1 MSAYSRWSTKSKNFK
16 PEIIL
21 DKIIESASLTS
32 DERVSYDS
40 IYFEFK
46 DILLN
51 MIEFMNCDQLAPETR
66 SYVFDLA
73 LNNYTKVALTVRK
86 SNKNDL
92 ITKINSS
99 LKDHLKKP
107 SQEFHLVTSLSL
119 EGPLPITQIST
130 GNIKLK
136 LHTSGIPKKYRARKK
151 FDLQWNKNY
160 EHSPE
165 HYTGVVVSVQARST
179 TDAFYAA
186 LDYLDF
192 IRGVLSFYSNPGFS
206 ISLSGRRSGAINRIR
221 LGGMH
226 TLHHPNGSL
235 AIDQYWYEI
244 EELKENTFTFK
255 EETLKQTS
263 SAIRK
268 IINRICNIQG
278 GERLR
283 DGIIR
288 YTRALDEKD
297 SDYSIIK
304 LWGALESVV
313 NENDNNDILIR
324 RCSYIYKD
332 HDLVKQILET
342 AKVYRNRNVHAGV
355 SSPSADHISYQIHR
369 IFRSLIFFYVG
380 NKDFKSL
387 KEANSFLD
395 SPILDGDIDRKI
407 YLLKKAVRFR
417 NSS

>member
-1 MSAYSRWSTKSKNFK
+1 MSAHSRWSTKSKNFK
-16 PEIIL
+16 PEVIL
-21 DKIIESASLTS
+21 NRIIESASLTS

-40 IYFEFK
+40 AYFEFK

-66 SYVFDLA
+66 GRVFDFA
-73 LNNYTKVALTVRK
+73 LDKHIKAALSIK
-86 SNKNDL
+86 KPNKNEL
-92 ITKINSS
+92 INQINSS
-99 LKDHLKKP
+99 LKDYLKKP
-107 SQEFHLVTSLSL
+107 SQEFHLVTSISL
-119 EGPLPITQIST
+119 EGRLPITQIT
-130 GNIKLK
+130 IGGIKLK
-136 LHTSGIPKKYRARKK
+136 LHTSGIPKKYRTRKK
-151 FDLQWNKNY
+151 FNQQWNRTY

-192 IRGVLSFYSNPGFS
+192 IRGVLSFYSNPGMS
-206 ISLSGRRSGAINRIR
+206 ISLSGRRNGAINRIR

-226 TLHHPNGSL
+226 TLHEPNGSL
-235 AIDQYWYEI
+235 AIDQYWYEVD
-244 EELKENTFTFK
+244 EVKERTFTFK
-255 EETLKQTS
+255 EETLNQTS

-268 IINRICNIQG
+268 IINKICNIRG

-288 YTRALDEKD
+288 YTRALDDKD

-313 NENDNNDILIR
+313 NENDNSDILIR

-332 HDLVKQILET
+332 HDLVKQIMET

-387 KEANSFLD
+387 NEANSFLD